1 MRPITQDDSD
11 RAVVDQFD
19 AHPGAEDAG
28 RDVDAQIAQRF
39 AERVVDRL
47 GHFRRGRL
55 REARA
60 IPLRRVR
67 DQRELAH
74 DQRFAAGVEQR
85 AVEPALVVLE
95 DPQPGHLFRQPHGG
109 LQPIPPGDAEQ
120 HAETRSDL
128 AGHFLPYAHA
138 RARDPLHHGFH
149 VCAENDDT
157 AEVEAA
163 HLPWQHLGSLLINR
177 DLLTVDQVKQA
188 FEEQRLT
195 GRRLGEI
202 AVGHGWVTS
211 SDLSQAL
218 ADQFGLEYV
227 DLSQSEPDRDAA
239 TLLQKELAYRYQ
251 AVPVRFLA
259 DDLLLVAVADPT
271 DVSVADNLRL
281 ALGHNV
287 RLAVS
292 DPADLER
299 TIKKLYRTQIEVEHH
314 DGAQA
319 EDEAQVA
326 AQREEISEADGETP
340 AVKLVHT
347 TLAQS
352 IEDGAS
358 DIHFEPQEHDMVVRA
373 RIDGVTRQVATIP
386 KQMQP
391 PVVTRLKI
399 MGQLDI
405 AERRAPQDGRVS
417 VRFGGQPMD
426 LRVAVIPTTHGEQV
440 VLRILHRAVS
450 KPDLAELG
458 MSPPAREAFE
468 RAIHQPYGSV
478 VVCGPTGSGKTTT
491 LYTALH
497 MLNEPG
503 SVLMTIEDPVEYQIP
518 GVNQVEISLKSG
530 LTFAR
535 GLRTILRSDPD
546 VLLVGEIRDEETAR
560 IAMQAGM
567 TGHLVLTTVHA
578 HNAAGS
584 VARLKDMGVEP
595 GLLASAVNCIVA
607 QRLARRLCTD
617 CRESYWPSD
626 DELEQMG
633 LMEHKG
639 KVFLHRP
646 KGCGRCGGTGFL
658 GRVALYEVM
667 PVTAE
672 IRKLVDAST
681 DDIHAAAMAAGMT
694 TLHQDG
700 VRRCLEGVSSLEEI
714 RRVTGERA

>member
-1 MRPITQDDSD
+1 M
-11 RAVVDQFD
+11 
-19 AHPGAEDAG
+19 
-28 RDVDAQIAQRF
+28 
-39 AERVVDRL
+39 
-47 GHFRRGRL
+47 
-55 REARA
+55 
-60 IPLRRVR
+60 
-67 DQRELAH
+67 
-74 DQRFAAGVEQR
+74 
-85 AVEPALVVLE
+85 
-95 DPQPGHLFRQPHGG
+95 
-109 LQPIPPGDAEQ
+109 
-120 HAETRSDL
+120 
-128 AGHFLPYAHA
+128 
-138 RARDPLHHGFH
+138 
-149 VCAENDDT
+149 
-157 AEVEAA
+157 EAA

-177 DLLTVDQVKQA
+177 GLLSVDQVKQA

-211 SDLSQAL
+211 SDLARAL

-227 DLSQSEPDRDAA
+227 DLSETEPDRDAA
-239 TLLQKELAYRYQ
+239 TLLQKELAFRYQ

-259 DDLLLVAVADPT
+259 DDLLLVSVADPT

-292 DPADLER
+292 EPADLER
-299 TIKKLYRTQIEVEHH
+299 TVKKLYRTQIEVEHQ
-314 DGAQA
+314 DGAEA
-319 EDEAQVA
+319 EEEAQLA
-326 AQREEISEADGETP
+326 AQREEISEAEGETP

-347 TLAQS
+347 TLAQA

-358 DIHFEPQEHDMVVRA
+358 DIHFEPQEQDMVVRA

-391 PVVTRLKI
+391 AVVTRLKI
-399 MGQLDI
+399 MGHLDI

-417 VRFGGQPMD
+417 VRFGGQPLD
-426 LRVAVIPTTHGEQV
+426 LRIAVIPTTHGEQV

-458 MSPPAREAFE
+458 MTPAAREVFE
-468 RAIHQPYGSV
+468 RAIRQPYGSV

-497 MLNEPG
+497 MLNDSG

-617 CRESYWPSD
+617 CREPYWPSD
-626 DELEQMG
+626 DELEQMD
-633 LMEHKG
+633 LTEHKG

-646 KGCGRCGGTGFL
+646 KGCGRCGGTGYH
-658 GRVALYEVM
+658 GRVALYEVL

-681 DDIHAAAMAAGMT
+681 DEIHDAAVGAGMT
-694 TLHQDG
+694 TLNQDG
-700 VRRCLEGVSSLEEI
+700 VRLCLEGVSSLEEI